1 MSKLFNLSEE
11 EKNRIR
17 GLHLTESKD
26 NRITS
31 VLSEQKMTPPLGE
44 EKLTIT
50 MNFGPGED
58 TSNWKT
64 WTIDPEEWKKN
75 LRWGLELRALLDK
88 GMASD
93 RPFIHIKGGTSGTGD
108 SKRNQEVMNERMDS
122 ALEELESALKIMKIK
137 GKDGLPYSSEGLKS
151 KTKFSRDYDMIE
163 PGSILNGQQVPTDPN
178 DPFFKD
184 KQYVTI
190 TLNPPTDTPGYD
202 SLADQF
208 IEATIRNNL
217 GYSEETVYGI
227 LDKLRDRAD
236 FEEFSAELERSYGM
250 DFYDIACD
258 TIAQDLTP
266 DWFDKIIG
274 KDPEDEVVFATE
286 IGPGDTTINVHLKRL
301 GVDPISC

>member
-1 MSKLFNLSEE
+1 MANLFNLTEE

-17 GLHLTESKD
+17 GLHITESKD
-26 NRITS
+26 KRITS
-31 VLSEQKMTPPLGE
+31 VLSERGVLIPRGK
-44 EKLTIT
+44 EKLSIT
-50 MNFGPGED
+50 MNFGPGEN
-58 TSNWKT
+58 TSDYET
-64 WTIDPEEWKKN
+64 WTIDPNRFKKN
-75 LRWGLELRALLDK
+75 MAWVHELRALLDK

-122 ALEELESALKIMKIK
+122 ALEELEGALEFFKIV
-137 GKDGLPYSSEGLKS
+137 GSSGLPYSSEGLKS

-184 KQYVTI
+184 KQYITI
-190 TLNPPTDTPGYD
+190 TLNPPTGTPGYD

-208 IEATIRNNL
+208 MEATIRNKL
-217 GYSEETVYGI
+217 GYSEETVYRI
-227 LDKLRDRAD
+227 LNELRDKAD

-250 DFYDIACD
+250 DFYKIACD

>member
-26 NRITS
+26 KRITS
-31 VLSEQKMTPPLGE
+31 VLSEQGAVSPRGKETLS
-44 EKLTIT
+44 IT

-58 TSNWKT
+58 TSNYKT
-64 WTIDPEEWKKN
+64 WVIDPVHLKD
-75 LRWGLELRALLDK
+75 GLEWVKELRVLLDN
-88 GMASD
+88 GMAGD
-93 RPFIHIKGGTSGTGD
+93 RPFIHIEGGTSGTGD
-108 SKRNQEVMNERMDS
+108 SKRNQEVMNDRMDS
-122 ALEELESALKIMKIK
+122 ALEELESALRIMKIK
-137 GKDGLPYSSEGLKS
+137 GKDGLPYSSEGLKG
-151 KTKFSRDYDMIE
+151 KTRFSRDYDMIE
-163 PGSILNGQQVPTDPN
+163 PGSILNNQQVPTDPN

-184 KQYVTI
+184 RQYITI
-190 TLNPPTDTPGYD
+190 TLNPATDTPGYD

-208 IEATIRNNL
+208 MEATIRNNL

-227 LDKLRDRAD
+227 LDRLRDKAD

-250 DFYDIACD
+250 DFYGIACD
-258 TIAQDLTP
+258 KITQDLTP

-286 IGPGDTTINVHLKRL
+286 IGPGDTTINAHLRRL

>member
-1 MSKLFNLSEE
+1 MKNVLTISEE

-26 NRITS
+26 KRITS
-31 VLSEQKMTPPLGE
+31 ILSEKKMGKFDNSTLCFIVRFESGKADKIELPRSGN
-44 EKLTIT
+44 IVADI
-50 MNFGPGED
+50 NFYG
-58 TSNWKT
+58 
-64 WTIDPEEWKKN
+64 
-75 LRWGLELRALLDK
+75 RVMRLLMQ
-88 GMASD
+88 GMRGD
-93 RPFIHIKGGTSGTGD
+93 RPFIDIEAGTSGTGSHD
-108 SKRNQEVMNERMDS
+108 RNREVMEERVNQAIEFLLDEVS
-122 ALEELESALKIMKIK
+122 NFVGPNKLK
-137 GKDGLPYSSEGLKS
+137 YSVPTIIDKA
-151 KTKFSRDYDMIE
+151 KVDRNYSRVE
-163 PGSILNGQQVPTDPN
+163 PGSILPTGEEVPTDPN
-178 DPFFKD
+178 HPFFD
-184 KQYVTI
+184 DFQYVQI
-190 TLNPPTDTPGYD
+190 CLNPTTKTPGYD

-208 IEATIRNNL
+208 MEATIRNNL

-227 LDKLRDRAD
+227 LDKLRDKAD

-258 TIAQDLTP
+258 TIAKDLTP